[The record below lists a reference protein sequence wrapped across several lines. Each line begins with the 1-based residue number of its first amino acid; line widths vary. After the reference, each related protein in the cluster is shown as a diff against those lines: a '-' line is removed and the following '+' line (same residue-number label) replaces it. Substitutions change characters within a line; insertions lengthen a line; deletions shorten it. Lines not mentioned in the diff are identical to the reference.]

1 MKIVDRYVLRELV
14 VPFLLGIGV
23 FTSILLIVRIL
34 KLVEMVVNRGVPF
47 LQMLQLFSYIM
58 PAFLEV
64 TLPMALLLAILV
76 AFGRL
81 SADSEIIALRACG
94 FSLYRL
100 LVPVCW
106 FALAAAV
113 LTFFLS
119 VYARPW
125 GNERLR
131 TGLYD
136 IVKERAS
143 AGIKPKVF
151 NDAFPGLVIYVDR
164 IEPPGN
170 RLYGILVS
178 DQRQLGDSERLA
190 DAAAASAGAAVG
202 HAIDA
207 TNQVNTVYA
216 HSGVI
221 YNRPDEQF
229 LTLRLIDGGIYSV
242 SREGRGFE
250 DTSFQTMDINLDL
263 TMALADLQ
271 AREKEASE
279 MRLGE
284 LREVIARKSTAGDPA
299 FVERVELHRK
309 LSIPFACLVFAALGV
324 PLGIQPTRSVHSRGF
339 SVSLALIFFYYLIL
353 TLGQNLGERGA
364 VHPLIAVW
372 IPNAVLSVVAA
383 YLLSRSAR
391 EISAGRPAWL
401 QHAAELVQR
410 FRPRPQPT

>member
-1 MKIVDRYVLRELV
+1 MKIVDRYVLRELA

-47 LQMLQLFSYIM
+47 LQMLRLFSYIM

-100 LVPVCW
+100 LLPVGG
-106 FALAAAV
+106 FALAAAI

-125 GNERLR
+125 GNELLR

-151 NDAFPGLVIYVDR
+151 NDAFPGLVIYVDS

-178 DQRQLGDSERLA
+178 DQRQLGA
-190 DAAAASAGAAVG
+190 DELGAGTATVPTAAAANR
-202 HAIDA
+202 AIDA
-207 TNQVNTVYA
+207 GNQVNTVYA
-216 HSGVI
+216 HSGII

-242 SREGRGFE
+242 RREGPGFE
-250 DTSFQTMDINLDL
+250 DTTFQTMDINLDL

-279 MRLGE
+279 MLLGE
-284 LREVIARKSTAGDPA
+284 LRASIARKSAAGDPA

-339 SVSLALIFFYYLIL
+339 SVSLALIFLYYLLL

-372 IPNAVLSVVAA
+372 IPNAVLALVAA

-391 EISAGRPAWL
+391 EMTAGRPAWL
-401 QHAAELVQR
+401 QNAADRLQR
-410 FRPRPQPT
+410 LRTRPQPT

>member
-1 MKIVDRYVLRELV
+1 MKIVDRYVLRELA

-34 KLVEMVVNRGVPF
+34 KLVEMVVNRGVPL
-47 LQMLQLFSYIM
+47 LQMLQLFSYIF

-100 LVPVCW
+100 MVPVCG

-125 GNERLR
+125 GNEMLR

-143 AGIKPKVF
+143 AGIKAKVF
-151 NDAFPGLVIYVDR
+151 NDDFPGLVIYVDR

-170 RLYGILVS
+170 HLYGIMVS
-178 DQRQLGDSERLA
+178 DRREIGGDA
-190 DAAAASAGAAVG
+190 QAAEVTEATGAAVG
-202 HAIDA
+202 RAIDA
-207 TNQVNTVYA
+207 TNEVNTVYA
-216 HSGVI
+216 HHGTI
-221 YNRPDEQF
+221 YSRPDEQF
-229 LTLRLIDGGIYSV
+229 LTLRLEDGGIYSV
-242 SREGRGFE
+242 SRGGEGFE
-250 DTSFQTMDINLDL
+250 DTTFQTMDINLDL

-279 MRLGE
+279 MQLGE
-284 LREVIARKSTAGDPA
+284 LREAIVAKRTGGEPA

-324 PLGIQPTRSVHSRGF
+324 PLGIQPTRAVHSRGF
-339 SVSLALIFFYYLIL
+339 SVSLALIFLYYLLL

-364 VHPLIAVW
+364 VHPLVAVW
-372 IPNAVLSVVAA
+372 IPNVILSMVAA
-383 YLLSRSAR
+383 YLLSRAAR
-391 EISAGRPAWL
+391 DMTAGRPSWL
-401 QHAAELVQR
+401 QKATATLHRLR
-410 FRPRPQPT
+410 TRPQPT